1 MSEEEIKK
9 ALDEIDECEKVID
22 DKDSSIKEMV
32 RAGLKAIGITLKLF
46 SMKER

>member
-1 MSEEEIKK
+1 MPEEEIKK

-22 DKDSSIKEMV
+22 DKDSSIKQTV
-32 RAGLKAIGITLKLF
+32 QAGLKAIGIMLKLF